1 MATATPREGKLTDSD
16 YDARNS
22 TLAQS
27 MRRTCSRS
35 VVVVL
40 PITVGIAVAVAITIA
55 VAITVAVVVAP
66 IKRQG
71 KNEYCIPCAMLQQK
85 K

>member
-40 PITVGIAVAVAITIA
+40 PITVGIAVASGGVAGLSVSGVRP
-55 VAITVAVVVAP
+55 VALVGGGLFLNKDSNNRLR
-66 IKRQG
+66 KR
-71 KNEYCIPCAMLQQK
+71 
-85 K
+85 